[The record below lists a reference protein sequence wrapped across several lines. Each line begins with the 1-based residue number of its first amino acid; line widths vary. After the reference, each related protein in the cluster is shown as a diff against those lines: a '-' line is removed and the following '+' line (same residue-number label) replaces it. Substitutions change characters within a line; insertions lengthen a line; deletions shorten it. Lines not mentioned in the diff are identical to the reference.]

1 MRLIFGPHSFFM
13 ELLLAH
19 KICVTAFLL
28 IYLVKTILLLSGSSA
43 LERVTKI
50 LKVPEMI
57 VSAGFLI
64 TGIWMYSQIGA
75 IKNMQII
82 KLIAVVASIPL
93 AVVAFK
99 KKNKGLAIL
108 SFVLI
113 LASYGLAEMSKKQPY
128 PATHTQN
135 GAAAGDAQAI
145 YNAQCARC
153 HGEDGALGLLGAT
166 NLQTSVLSK
175 EEAIGVI
182 KNGRK
187 SMPVFSGVLSD
198 QELAQVADYIQGLR
212 K

>member
-1 MRLIFGPHSFFM
+1 M

-64 TGIWMYSQIGA
+64 TGIWMFALIGA
-75 IKNMQII
+75 IKDMQII

-113 LASYGLAEMSKKQPY
+113 LASYGLAEMSKKQPP
-128 PATHTQN
+128 PAAHTQN

>member
-1 MRLIFGPHSFFM
+1 M

-75 IKNMQII
+75 IKDMQII

-113 LASYGLAEMSKKQPY
+113 LASYGLAEMSKKQPP
-128 PATHTQN
+128 PAAHTQN